1 LKGWDYRV
9 KKMAV
14 CNICKQEI
22 KIAHSKRVDLCV
34 SCGIQAD
41 KFMLAAYVITKG
53 KQGVIAPLEEIKEFC
68 RTYSHDELKAMAT
81 EVKRIKYF
89 KN

>member
-1 LKGWDYRV
+1 MTLC
-9 KKMAV
+9 KM
-14 CNICKQEI
+14 CKQEI
-22 KIAHSKRVDLCV
+22 KIPHSRFLDVCV